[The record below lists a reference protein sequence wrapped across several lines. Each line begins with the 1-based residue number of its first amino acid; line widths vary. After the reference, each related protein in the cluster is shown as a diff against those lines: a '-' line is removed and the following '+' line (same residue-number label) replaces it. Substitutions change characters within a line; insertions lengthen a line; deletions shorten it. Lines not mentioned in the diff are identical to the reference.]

1 MMTYKGYSGQ
11 VEFDDEA
18 GILHGRV
25 IGIKDVITFEGKTV
39 DDIRVA
45 FHDSVDD
52 YLDFCQELEQEP
64 DKPFSGKLPFRT
76 SPERHRRIYL
86 AAKKA
91 GESINSWMDNVLS
104 EAADEALRLFD
115 ASMEERQDAVA
126 MTEERQVKA
135 G

>member
-1 MMTYKGYSGQ
+1 MMTYKGYSSH

-18 GILHGRV
+18 DILHGRV
-25 IGIKDVITFEGKTV
+25 IDIQDVITFQGETV
-39 DDIRVA
+39 AEIHQA

-52 YLDFCQELEQEP
+52 YLEFCQELGREP
-64 DKPFSGKLPFRT
+64 EKPLSEHLIFRT

>member
-18 GILHGRV
+18 DILHGRV
-25 IGIKDVITFEGKTV
+25 IDIQDVITFQGETV
-39 DDIRVA
+39 AEIRQA

-52 YLDFCQELEQEP
+52 YLEFCQELGREP
-64 DKPFSGKLPFRT
+64 EKPLSGHLLFRT

-104 EAADEALRLFD
+104 KAADEALQLFD
-115 ASMEERQDAVA
+115 ASVEERQDAVA
-126 MTEERQVKA
+126 MTEERQVKV

>member
-18 GILHGRV
+18 DILHGRV
-25 IGIKDVITFEGKTV
+25 IGIKDVITFEGRTV

-52 YLDFCQELEQEP
+52 YLEFCQELGQEP

-91 GESINSWMDNVLS
+91 GESINSWMDDVLS